1 MSCRR
6 PFRRDLTLLD
16 GSTRSMQPGPPTMR
30 PARLVIL
37 IQGFRDM
44 GCIAA
49 DAEIT
54 EINGPIGFMRRD
66 LLALLQDG
74 PVPPHQ
80 P

>member
-1 MSCRR
+1 MSRRR
-6 PFRRDLTLLD
+6 PFRRDLALLD
-16 GSTRSMQPGPPTMR
+16 GSTRSMQPGPPTRR

-44 GCIAA
+44 GCIVA

-54 EINGPIGFMRRD
+54 KINGPIGFMRRD
-66 LLALLQDG
+66 LQAWLQAG
-74 PVPPHQ
+74 IVPPHK